1 MGHGVTTG
9 TARGTWMKRVPL
21 RHTDDG
27 ECMSSSVAWTSVPAP
42 HQASS
47 LYTPPSSTHLPHR
60 GRHTADTEFNR
71 PLHSNFSNS
80 LSAGEW
86 KEPGCPRLSRTI
98 LWAWLYAQQHW
109 LKFSLCPSSFQTLEP
124 LLKLHPAASLLSH
137 SMGSE
142 QSFGA
147 QVKPPHS
154 RKCPWT
160 TGPHEQLLPMCSVDQ
175 LCSMD
180 SWPRGLV
187 ARWAPQR
194 LPQVSKK
201 ACPPL

>member
-109 LKFSLCPSSFQTLEP
+109 LKFSLSVKLSDFGAFAQASPSSIPSVSLYGFWTILQSSGQASPLTKMSMNHRITWTAPAYVLSRSVVFNGLVTPWTCSPLGSSAPPSSF
-124 LLKLHPAASLLSH
+124 
-137 SMGSE
+137 
-142 QSFGA
+142 
-147 QVKPPHS
+147 
-154 RKCPWT
+154 
-160 TGPHEQLLPMCSVDQ
+160 
-175 LCSMD
+175 
-180 SWPRGLV
+180 
-187 ARWAPQR
+187 
-194 LPQVSKK
+194 
-201 ACPPL
+201 